1 MGLNFKTRNEI
12 MNRNNKGILKDFCYL
27 FVLLGI
33 AFVSVYFLPQSISR
47 IVFLG
52 FILAFFFSKKD
63 YIWFAFFFILTQGPG
78 YIFADLGPSVHRLPL
93 YRIAPGMSLIPMDIF
108 AIVAIVKAF
117 LGGKRIKMKLRK
129 PLTLLFGYICFASIA
144 GAILFGVN
152 IDIATWHM
160 RWLFYYSFIVSF
172 LYLIYD
178 GRNVYRFHILLT
190 PLAFFILFTQIFFIV
205 KGVEFINLFDP
216 GYRGIAVSETG
227 LLRAIPGGILLL
239 FLCYVFS
246 FVAAENATRLQKV
259 YWYFVIGT
267 CLLSVFISGT
277 RIWVIIFSVILILYG
292 LRHRHG
298 VLNIV
303 KVGTIFAI
311 IVVILFKTGVISPA
325 YLTKGPITRIQQ
337 VFGIMQGRIYEA
349 PTFERRVIYEVTPR
363 IDIIKKNPVIG
374 YGISYV
380 SQRYYNNNLGC
391 INTIL
396 MFGVFGFLI
405 FVYFFVRYFKLLN
418 STLKRLHPTNPYRN
432 FIQTMA
438 ITWTGILIGYFSTWD
453 FFTFYFRKT
462 FFVSILIATT
472 EILIK
477 EAYNQERL

>member
-12 MNRNNKGILKDFCYL
+12 MNRNNRGILKDFSYL

-52 FILAFFFSKKD
+52 FILAFFFSKED

-78 YIFADLGPSVHRLPL
+78 YIFADLGPAVRRLPL
-93 YRIAPGMSLIPMDIF
+93 YRITPGMSLIPMDIF

-129 PLTLLFGYICFASIA
+129 PLTLLFGYICFISIA

-152 IDIATWHM
+152 IGIATWHM

-172 LYLIYD
+172 LYLIHN

-190 PLAFFILFTQIFFIV
+190 PLVFFILFTQMFFIV
-205 KGVEFINLFDP
+205 KGVEFINLLDP
-216 GYRGIAVSETG
+216 GYRGIAYIEIG

-239 FLCYVFS
+239 FLCYIFS

-259 YWYFVIGT
+259 YWYFVTGT
-267 CLLSVFISGT
+267 CLLSIFISAT

-303 KVGTIFAI
+303 KVIIIFAI
-311 IVVILFKTGVISPA
+311 IIVILFTTGVISPA
-325 YLTKGPITRIQQ
+325 YLMRGPITRIQQ
-337 VFGIMQGRIYEA
+337 LFALVQGK
-349 PTFERRVIYEVTPR
+349 IYEVPTFQSRVMQQLPIL
-363 IDIIKKNPVIG
+363 IDIIKENPFIG
-374 YGISYV
+374 YGISYISEAYFNV
-380 SQRYYNNNLGC
+380 NLGC

-396 MFGVFGFLI
+396 MFGVLGFLI

-418 STLKRLHPTNPYRN
+418 SALKRLHPTNPYRN
-432 FIQTMA
+432 FIQMMA
-438 ITWTGILIGYFSTWD
+438 VTWIGILIGYFSTWD
-453 FFTFYFRKT
+453 FFTIHIQKT

-477 EAYNQERL
+477 EAYDQERL